1 MFSLT
6 LLIAYEFVIAAE
18 ANFRISGAIPK
29 LRSIIFKTFKVNNM
43 INSNFAIFMGQVQR
57 KSK

>member
-43 INSNFAIFMGQVQR
+43 INSNFAIFMGQV
-57 KSK
+57 